1 MTYTE
6 AKDIFEKLFTGQLS
20 EDEGKDLLV
29 SLYERG
35 ETVEEIQAAV
45 ETMRAH
51 SIKLDVDN
59 SIKDK
64 LFDNCGTG
72 GDKSGS
78 FNISTTVS
86 FILAAAGLYVAK
98 HGNRS
103 ITSKS
108 GSADMLEALGMNLD
122 LSLEQQ
128 SKLLE
133 ETGFAFLF
141 AQKHH
146 PAMRFVMPLRKS
158 LSHRTI
164 FNIMGPLTNPADIK
178 KQFIGVFDKSY
189 TKTMAEVLKATGS
202 TDAMVVSSND
212 GLDEISLSDI
222 TYASILSNGVIGNF
236 EIDPEE
242 YGFRR
247 SSLEAIKGGEAK
259 ENAGITQ
266 SILNGSI
273 KNEKRDIVLINSAGS
288 LITSGIARDFREGI
302 EIAKEMINSKKAI
315 EILKKVIEVS
325 NKL

>member
-1 MTYTE
+1 MNYNE

-35 ETVEEIQAAV
+35 ESLEEIQAAV
-45 ETMRAH
+45 EVMRSHA
-51 SIKLDVDN
+51 IKLEVSD

-86 FILAAAGLYVAK
+86 FILAASGLYVAK

-108 GSADMLEALGMNLD
+108 GSADMLESLGVNLELTPEH
-122 LSLEQQ
+122 LST
-128 SKLLE
+128 LLE

-146 PAMRFVMPLRKS
+146 PAMRFIMPIRKAIP
-158 LSHRTI
+158 HRTI
-164 FNIMGPLTNPADIK
+164 FNILGPLTNPADVT

-189 TKTMAEVLKATGS
+189 TESIAKVLQATGS
-202 TDAMVVSSND
+202 TDAMVVSSKS
-212 GLDEISLSDI
+212 GLDEIALDDVSYISTLK
-222 TYASILSNGVIGNF
+222 NGEVKSF
-236 EIDPEE
+236 EVCPEDL
-242 YGFRR
+242 GFEKAPI
-247 SSLEAIKGGEAK
+247 EAIKGGDK
-259 ENAGITQ
+259 DENAAITKGV
-266 SILNGSI
+266 LNGEI
-273 KNEKRDIVLINSAGS
+273 KGAKRDIVLINSAGS
-288 LITSGIARDFREGI
+288 LITAGLARDFKDGI
-302 EIAKEMINSKKAI
+302 LMADEMIKSKKAI
-315 EILKKVIEVS
+315 EILHKVVEVS